1 MIKME
6 QINEFE
12 KQASRLWKL
21 MGSHSVMVL
30 STCAQNR
37 VTSRPMSTVIIDG
50 KFYCQTDINYLKCK
64 QLSENPGAA
73 LSFKNFSIEGICRIM
88 GKPTEQEFFMRAMKM
103 HFPLAAKRWSS
114 VPTECLL
121 EITPTLV
128 YLWDYENLK
137 PYMEYWDF
145 QSKTYR
151 KEWK

>member
-1 MIKME
+1 ME
-6 QINEFE
+6 HLNEFE
-12 KQASRLWKL
+12 KQTSRLWKL
-21 MGSHSVMVL
+21 MGSHSVTVL

-50 KFYCQTDINYLKCK
+50 KFYCQTDVNYLKCK
-64 QLSENPGAA
+64 QLSENPNAA
-73 LSFKNFSIEGICRIM
+73 LSFKNLSIEGVCRNI
-88 GKPTEQEFFMRAMKM
+88 GKPTEHDIFMNAMKEY
-103 HFPLAAKRWSS
+103 FPSATERWSAI
-114 VPTECLL
+114 PTECLL

-128 YLWDYENLK
+128 YLWDYELSV

>member
-1 MIKME
+1 ME

-12 KQASRLWKL
+12 KQVLRLWKI

-30 STCAQNR
+30 SACAQNR

-50 KFYCQTDINYLKCK
+50 KFYCQTDKTYLKCR
-64 QLSENPGAA
+64 QLSENPNAA
-73 LSFKNFSIEGICRIM
+73 LSFKNFSIEGICQIL
-88 GKPTEQEFFMRAMKM
+88 GKPTEQEFFMRAMKK
-103 HFPLAAKRWSS
+103 HFPLAAERWSPI
-114 VPTECLL
+114 PTECLL

-128 YLWDYENLK
+128 YLWDYENSK

-145 QSKTYR
+145 ENKTYI